1 MQSNS
6 LKSNEKT
13 SPNCVPDLGSVT
25 HLTRFLMI
33 SKNLNS
39 HLKPYID
46 LLRAVI
52 GLISENEQNTFFLS
66 PSSALL

>member
-1 MQSNS
+1 
-6 LKSNEKT
+6 
-13 SPNCVPDLGSVT
+13 
-25 HLTRFLMI
+25 MI

-46 LLRAVI
+46 LFRAVI

>member
-1 MQSNS
+1 
-6 LKSNEKT
+6 
-13 SPNCVPDLGSVT
+13 
-25 HLTRFLMI
+25 MI

-52 GLISENEQNTFFLS
+52 GLISENKQNTFSF
-66 PSSALL
+66 